1 MLSICSMVMSS
12 LFKIGLCVW
21 QVQLLVLAPVWPFLI
36 STHFLWC
43 VRLWCKYSR
52 HNTESLGSFLTDSQ
66 MFTATLSQSSVSK
79 NIWKGG
85 IQHHC
90 TLTKPKKYFSLFFF
104 IVLLFIFGKFTFF
117 FSLFFFQSLLMWT
130 VVMRDS
136 SVNMPE
142 SVDWIELSIFVARIR
157 KSNGNKTSGCTDIPG
172 KKKTCHYCKL

>member
-1 MLSICSMVMSS
+1 MLSICSMVLSS

-117 FSLFFFQSLLMWT
+117 FFFSLLFSM
-130 VVMRDS
+130 S
-136 SVNMPE
+136 FNVNG
-142 SVDWIELSIFVARIR
+142 SHARQLGKYARICWLDR
-157 KSNGNKTSGCTDIPG
+157 IEYFCSSYTQV
-172 KKKTCHYCKL
+172 